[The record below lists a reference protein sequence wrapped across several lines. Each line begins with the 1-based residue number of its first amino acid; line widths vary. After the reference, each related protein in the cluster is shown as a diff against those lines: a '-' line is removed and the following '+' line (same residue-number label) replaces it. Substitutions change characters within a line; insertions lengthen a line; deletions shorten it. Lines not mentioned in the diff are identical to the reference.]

1 MGMLGFAVARGA
13 PASRFPVTMTAE
25 TASPPPFARWIT
37 PFAILGLWWLA
48 SASGWLPSTTLGSP
62 QDIARAW
69 WDLIE
74 SGQFFDALLVSLR
87 RVGLGIALGIGLAVV
102 FGTIVGM
109 SRWGDV
115 LLDPPMQML
124 KAIPLYGVVPL
135 FIIWFGIGESPK
147 VILIALGV
155 MVPLYLSLSA
165 ALRGIPRDLVEVTAT
180 LRLTRRERVRDLIVP
195 AALPGALVGLR
206 LSLAVAW
213 LVLIVSE
220 TINADSGI
228 GFIINNARNFLQID
242 VVVVGLLT
250 YALLGIFTD
259 FLVRLL
265 ERWALRWDEGPRR

>member
-1 MGMLGFAVARGA
+1 MSTDLKA
-13 PASRFPVTMTAE
+13 PPRL
-25 TASPPPFARWIT
+25 ARWIS
-37 PFAILGLWWLA
+37 PILILVVWQIGSSAGWIPA
-48 SASGWLPSTTLGSP
+48 STIPSPST
-62 QDIARAW
+62 IADTT
-69 WDLIE
+69 WDLIQN
-74 SGQFFDALLVSLR
+74 GQLGHALVVSLQR
-87 RVGLGIALGIGLAVV
+87 VGIGIAIGIALAVGLGLIAGL
-102 FGTIVGM
+102 

-115 LLDPPMQML
+115 LIDPPMQMI

-135 FIIWFGIGESPK
+135 FIIWFGIGETPK

-155 MVPLYLSLSA
+155 MVPLYLSLTA
-165 ALRGIPRDLVEVTAT
+165 ALRAVPNDLKEVAAT
-180 LRLTRRERVRDLIVP
+180 LRLSRWERMRHVVIP
-195 AALPGALVGLR
+195 SALPGTLVGLR

-220 TINADSGI
+220 TVNADSGI